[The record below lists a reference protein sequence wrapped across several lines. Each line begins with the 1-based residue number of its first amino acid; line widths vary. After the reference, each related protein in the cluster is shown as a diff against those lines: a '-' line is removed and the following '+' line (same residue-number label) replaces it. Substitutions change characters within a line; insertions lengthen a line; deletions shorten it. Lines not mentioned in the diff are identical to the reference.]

1 MIDLIRSIEYGK
13 SPYVPSEKSRA
24 PFPEALRV
32 RGRRW
37 IERDPPEPRL
47 VADVLES
54 LRRYLGKAGY
64 YWLSACAVFPEL
76 HWNLTVDLGNKLKT
90 DDGSSLLQACRL
102 TDIARL
108 PWFRYGYMP
117 DWLRAWLIYDLPRQ
131 QEDEVRQLLR
141 NFLVAEPDEQGI
153 VGRWQFPIAR
163 QHSDVV
169 SKLAQPLLHLLSK
182 EAPADHPLRDY
193 IFQEFMTGRK
203 RLAVRMPEKLSK
215 QLRRKSSQQVGW
227 GLWFQLVLATAVGLT
242 VTGVVA
248 LPVGFAMSN
257 AVTGVVIRIVIFA
270 VIGVVI
276 GAYTGLA
283 QWLLLRKQLFQ
294 ADWWILATVLG
305 WALGLALF
313 SVVND
318 AVNNTVSGAV
328 IGSVMGLA
336 QWLVLRT
343 QLFHTGWWIVATILG
358 LTLGFAMNDAFFRVV
373 NDPTSR
379 AIIGAIIGVI
389 YGAITG
395 NALVWLLRQP
405 GNYLLRQRRME
416 VLNYPKYHR
425 RFERLS

>member
-1 MIDLIRSIEYGK
+1 MIRSIEYGK